1 MKGVQM
7 TSSRAVLI
15 TVAQVCVIV
24 IILHRLYPRLRAA
37 PSFPAKSVARDRKN
51 QGRNRLEV
59 RALRLPQLPQLPLTF
74 SLIFS
79 GSRDICKIRRAYSWR
94 IYNLSDPLNLI
105 DLFRW
110 SIFFLFWWENFI
122 PSFSFHQ
129 FAMSASCLTTCIV
142 QVQRKSHKFNLSFFC
157 NTTSKRKKPKPAEND
172 KSKSRKHKISYC
184 L

>member
-59 RALRLPQLPQLPLTF
+59 RALRLPQLPLTF

-110 SIFFLFWWENFI
+110 SIFFYF
-122 PSFSFHQ
+122 
-129 FAMSASCLTTCIV
+129 
-142 QVQRKSHKFNLSFFC
+142 
-157 NTTSKRKKPKPAEND
+157 D
-172 KSKSRKHKISYC
+172 GKISFLPLVSTSLQC
-184 L
+184 LHHASQLVSFKCKESRISSTLAFSATLPQKEKSPNQQKTTKAKVASIKLVTVFNA

>member
-37 PSFPAKSVARDRKN
+37 PSSSAKSVARDRKN

-59 RALRLPQLPQLPLTF
+59 RALRLPQLPLTF

-110 SIFFLFWWENFI
+110 SIFFFI
-122 PSFSFHQ
+122 LMGKFHSFLSVSTSLQCLHHASQLVSFKCKESRISSTLA
-129 FAMSASCLTTCIV
+129 FSATLLQKEKTQTS
-142 QVQRKSHKFNLSFFC
+142 RKRQKQ
-157 NTTSKRKKPKPAEND
+157 
-172 KSKSRKHKISYC
+172 KSRA
-184 L
+184 

>member
-37 PSFPAKSVARDRKN
+37 LSSSAKSVARDRKN

-59 RALRLPQLPQLPLTF
+59 RALRLPQLPLTF

-122 PSFSFHQ
+122 PSFQ
-129 FAMSASCLTTCIV
+129 FPPVCNVCIMPHNLYRSSA
-142 QVQRKSHKFNLSFFC
+142 
-157 NTTSKRKKPKPAEND
+157 KKVA
-172 KSKSRKHKISYC
+172 
-184 L
+184 